1 MAKYYVLSPMILA
14 ATLIATTALREQ
26 EPVPPR
32 GQLPALAPERQ
43 TDAEDSAV
51 FDDDGGRV
59 FIVRRGQTLDMSSLK
74 FHGGEIIRQPR
85 QVSIFLGNGWS
96 DPSKRRREA
105 SLAATLTGLVGSAEG
120 AELERRGV
128 TNLALEPLQYE
139 ELGQFESRADG
150 DKSVSDLDI
159 QQVLSVL
166 LQDRRIVQPDES
178 NLYTVF
184 LSSDLQS
191 TIGGLLGRK
200 HYLAYH
206 NFFHVDAGQVRYV
219 VVPFESNRKAA
230 RAVAAQGLVKAILDP
245 VGNGWF

>member
-14 ATLIATTALREQ
+14 AALVATTALRAQ
-26 EPVPPR
+26 EPAPAR
-32 GQLPALAPERQ
+32 GQSPALAPERQ

-59 FIVRRGQTLDMSSLK
+59 FIVRRGQTLDLSSLK
-74 FHGGEIIRQPR
+74 FHGGEIISQPR

-96 DPSKRRREA
+96 DPSNRRREA
-105 SLAATLTGLVGSAEG
+105 SLAAILTGLVGSTEA
-120 AELERRGV
+120 AELEERGV
-128 TNLALEPLQYE
+128 TSLALQPLQYE
-139 ELGQFESRADG
+139 DTGQFQSRADG
-150 DKSVSDLDI
+150 DQSVSDLDI
-159 QQVLSVL
+159 QQALSTL
-166 LQDRRIVQPDES
+166 LQSQRVTPPDGS

-184 LSSDLQS
+184 LSPELQS

-206 NFFHVDAGQVRYV
+206 NFFHVDGGQVRYV
-219 VVPFESNRKAA
+219 VVPFEANRKAA
-230 RAVAAQGLVKAILDP
+230 RAVATQGLVNAILNP